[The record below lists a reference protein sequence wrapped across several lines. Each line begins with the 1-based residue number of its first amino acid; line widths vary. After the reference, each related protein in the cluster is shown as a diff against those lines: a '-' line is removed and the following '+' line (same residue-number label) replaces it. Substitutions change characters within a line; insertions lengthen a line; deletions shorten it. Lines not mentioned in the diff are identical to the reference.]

1 VVLVFRLIQRL
12 EEVCLAGGMLLIASL
27 TVINVVLRTA
37 TGDSLVYAEEVSQ
50 FGMIAVTFIGASYA
64 ASKGRHI
71 RMTAIYDN
79 LSPARQKAFM
89 LVITASTAVLL
100 AVLTWYSIRYALTVR
115 ALGSVSPALQV
126 PLWMIYLMA
135 PIGLGLG
142 SIQFTLA
149 FFRNIVSGGVWLS
162 FDHRDEYE
170 DADSH
175 GGAL

>member
-1 VVLVFRLIQRL
+1 MALLFRVVQRL
-12 EEVCLAGGMLLIASL
+12 EEVCLACGILLIAGL
-27 TVINVVLRTA
+27 TIINVILRTA

-79 LSPARQKAFM
+79 LSPARQKALM

-100 AVLTWYSIRYALTVR
+100 AALTWYSVRYALTVR
-115 ALGSVSPALQV
+115 ALGSVSPALRV
-126 PLWMIYLMA
+126 PLWIIYLAA

-142 SIQFTLA
+142 SIQFILA
-149 FFRNIVSGGVWLS
+149 FYRNLVSTGVWLS

-170 DADSH
+170 DLEAHSK
-175 GGAL
+175 AL